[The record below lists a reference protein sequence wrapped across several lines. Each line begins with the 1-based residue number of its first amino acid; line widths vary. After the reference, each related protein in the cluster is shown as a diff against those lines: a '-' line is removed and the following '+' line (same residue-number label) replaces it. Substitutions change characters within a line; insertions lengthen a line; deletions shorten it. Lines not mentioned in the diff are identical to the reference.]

1 MHDTLVPAIDH
12 PVPPRPRHTP
22 TPVRLRRLTTLA
34 AVLTVALSALLTVQL
49 VRAHRATARLAAGEV
64 PVVEAASDLYFALND
79 MDAQLA
85 NILLVGDATD
95 LGITRA
101 QSQAIYDR
109 RRQQAYADLE
119 RLAASGVRVRD
130 LLDGL
135 GRYEALAADAQLLG
149 QRDGPDAAL
158 GAYRSATALLRQT
171 LLTQAQTMVDA
182 QAGHLTDGYRA
193 ETRSTTITRLAVLFV
208 ALLLVAV
215 LVVLQVF
222 LARRFRRTVN
232 PGIAAATA
240 VLVGL
245 VAGSLVLLG
254 LHSDR
259 LHTQKQDAFDSI
271 VALTRARAVSYDAN
285 ADESRYLLDPA
296 HAAEYERGFLDK
308 TQEILSLPGATLS
321 TYDQQLDS
329 AWNGYLRDHG
339 RIGWGGALGAEF
351 GNITFAGERAA
362 AESTVG
368 LFQAYQKDDRQ
379 IRALV
384 SAGRRDAAIRLCT
397 SYAPGGSNYAFDRYD
412 TALAG
417 LIAINTR
424 AFGAAE
430 DADRRDLGRSVWL
443 PGVAAIAAL
452 ALLVAG
458 VRPRLAEYR

>member
-1 MHDTLVPAIDH
+1 
-12 PVPPRPRHTP
+12 
-22 TPVRLRRLTTLA
+22 
-34 AVLTVALSALLTVQL
+34 
-49 VRAHRATARLAAGEV
+49 V
-64 PVVEAASDLYFALND
+64 PVVEAASDLYFSLND

-95 LGITRA
+95 LGITRG
-101 QSQAIYDR
+101 QGQAIYDR

-135 GRYEALAADAQLLG
+135 GRYEALAAQAQLLG
-149 QRDGPDAAL
+149 QREGRDAAL
-158 GAYRSATALLRQT
+158 GTYRSATALLRQT
-171 LLTQAQTMVDA
+171 LLTQAQTVVDA
-182 QAGHLTDGYRA
+182 QAGHLTDGYHA
-193 ETRSTTITRLAVLFV
+193 ETRATTITRLVVFLV
-208 ALLLVAV
+208 ALLLVAI
-215 LVVLQVF
+215 LAGLQLF

-232 PGIAAATA
+232 PSIAAATA

-245 VAGSLVLLG
+245 TAGSLVLLG

-296 HAAEYERGFLDK
+296 QAAEYERGFMDK
-308 TQEILSLPGATLS
+308 TQQILSLPGATLP
-321 TYDQQLDS
+321 TYDQRLDS
-329 AWNGYLRDHG
+329 AWRAYLADHG
-339 RIGWGGALGAEF
+339 QVGWGGALGAEF

-368 LFQAYQKDDRQ
+368 LFQAYEQDDRQ

-384 SAGRRDAAIRLCT
+384 SSGRRDAAIRLCT

-412 TALAG
+412 SALTG
-417 LIAINTR
+417 LITINTR
-424 AFGAAE
+424 AFGTAK
-430 DADRRDLGRSVWL
+430 DADLRDLGRSVWL
-443 PGVAAIAAL
+443 PAAATIAAL